1 MVSYNGFDS
10 TTDVP
15 DLSGKAILVTGGTSG
30 LGRSAITT
38 LAAHNPSHI
47 YFTGRSS
54 SAAESLIKD
63 ISPIP
68 ATFLEC
74 DLTSI
79 ANMHDAAKKF
89 RHDRLDLFIANAG
102 VMAVDGLTKD
112 GLELQFG
119 VNHVGNA
126 TLFMA
131 LLPIMLKTAEKPN
144 SDVRFVSLTS
154 LGYRGHPKNG
164 IEFDTLHSKQEDMPF
179 GTWGRYGQSKLAN
192 IVFAKEI
199 QRRHPKI
206 TSVVVHPGVIATG
219 LVTELSFWKRMLVYV
234 TNPRMMTVEQ
244 GGLNTVWAA
253 TSGDVKKGDEK
264 VAFYEPVGKGNAGD
278 EMCFSEELG
287 KKLWEWTEEKINSTK
302 M

>member
-1 MVSYNGFDS
+1 MVAYGGFDS

-15 DLSGKAILVTGGTSG
+15 DLSGKVILVTGGTSG
-30 LGRSAITT
+30 LGRSAIIT

-54 SAAESLIKD
+54 SSAESLIKD
-63 ISPIP
+63 ISPVP

-74 DLTSI
+74 DFTSI
-79 ANMHDAAKKF
+79 SSMRIVAKKF
-89 RHDRLDLFIANAG
+89 THDRLDIFIANAG

-112 GLELQFG
+112 GLEIQFG

-126 TLFMA
+126 TLLLA
-131 LLPIMLKTAEKPN
+131 LLPIMLKTAEEPN
-144 SDVRFVSLTS
+144 SDVRLVSLTS

-164 IEFDTLHSKQEDMPF
+164 IHFDTLHSKQEDMAF

-192 IVFAKEI
+192 IVFAKEV
-199 QRRHPKI
+199 QRRYPKI

-219 LVTELSFWKRMLVYV
+219 LVTELSFWKRMFVYV
-234 TNPRMMTVEQ
+234 TNPRMMTPEQ

-253 TSGDVKKGDEK
+253 TSGDIKGDDKK
-264 VAFYEPVGKGNAGD
+264 VAFYEPVGKCNMGD
-278 EMCFSEELG
+278 EMCFSQELG
-287 KKLWEWTEEKINSTK
+287 TKLWEWTEEEIKSVK